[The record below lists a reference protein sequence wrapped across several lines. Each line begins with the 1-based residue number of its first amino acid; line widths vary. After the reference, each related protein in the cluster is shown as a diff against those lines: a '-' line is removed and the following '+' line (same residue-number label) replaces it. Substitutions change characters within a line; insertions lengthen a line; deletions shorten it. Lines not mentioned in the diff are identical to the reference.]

1 LILGTNREFD
11 RLEFCVFPSGY
22 VLPDCP
28 GKTGLTG
35 FPNRSDRFS
44 PMGCHE
50 EFLSEEVSVVLWLFL
65 FKGGEVFEAGFLSED
80 FRGVSGQNRPDRLA
94 KPV

>member
-1 LILGTNREFD
+1 
-11 RLEFCVFPSGY
+11 
-22 VLPDCP
+22 
-28 GKTGLTG
+28 
-35 FPNRSDRFS
+35 
-44 PMGCHE
+44 MGCHE
-50 EFLSEEVSVVLWLFL
+50 EFLSEEVSIVLWLFL